1 MRNARNTL
9 EEARKWG
16 RVDDGGGGGGG
27 GGAGGGG
34 VRDVRVVRANAT
46 VVRVARPE
54 WDESDGE
61 QVISREMCIGRIWP
75 RDSFFF
81 LSSSSFFSSS
91 SLSFFFSFSVSL
103 SLSLLFPCPSKPKLL
118 LHVRRSFRHAFRL
131 SYRENIPIGRT
142 SNKRV
147 LSSPR
152 IYSRIYFTVIE
163 GIQSSSARRSDA
175 WVGRVSSLPREIR
188 RPIDI
193 RPT

>member
-1 MRNARNTL
+1 MLDRSGMNRTASKL
-9 EEARKWG
+9 F
-16 RVDDGGGGGGG
+16 
-27 GGAGGGG
+27 
-34 VRDVRVVRANAT
+34 RAKCAL
-46 VVRVARPE
+46 AE
-54 WDESDGE
+54 FGL
-61 QVISREMCIGRIWP
+61 VILF
-75 RDSFFF
+75 FFF
-81 LSSSSFFSSS
+81 LPPPSSPPHLFLFSSLFL
-91 SLSFFFSFSVSL
+91 SLSL
-103 SLSLLFPCPSKPKLL
+103 SLSLLFPCPSKLL